1 MREQVGTVFEEEI
14 ERRTGVSDD
23 NIDGAGSIFLPY
35 IIAEEDRLALAWEP
49 IGFQVFGII
58 LEGSGRGRFDGGS
71 KRAFEVDIGGVGP
84 VIPVQYQQ
92 MLGASGLL
100 SPAIGGP

>member
-1 MREQVGTVFEEEI
+1 MREEVGTVFEEEI

-23 NIDGAGSIFLPY
+23 NIDAAGSIFLPH

-71 KRAFEVDIGGVGP
+71 KRACEVDIGGVGR
-84 VIPVQYQQ
+84 VIPIQYQHV
-92 MLGASGLL
+92 LGPSGLL